1 MCHDVNSILAP
12 HYKPL
17 LQKVTFNMINAG
29 GLWIPQRNRMDIL
42 VYGVT
47 IMKVNSNFPWLVNSE
62 MGLVA
67 QSLIFN
73 TSELPRDKIL
83 DPMINVLSLE
93 ANQLLG
99 VGSRQILNFMENLS
113 IMAKIIS
120 NTARMFDHE
129 GHENFEIFNQV
140 DDQIW
145 TTTIVSL
152 LSH

>member
-1 MCHDVNSILAP
+1 
-12 HYKPL
+12 
-17 LQKVTFNMINAG
+17 MINAG

-129 GHENFEIFNQV
+129 GNENFEIFNQV

>member
-1 MCHDVNSILAP
+1 
-12 HYKPL
+12 
-17 LQKVTFNMINAG
+17 MINAG

-42 VYGVT
+42 VYGVA

-73 TSELPRDKIL
+73 TSELPRDMIL
-83 DPMINVLSLE
+83 DPMINLLSLE
-93 ANQLLG
+93 VNQLLG

-120 NTARMFDHE
+120 NTARMFDHD

>member
-1 MCHDVNSILAP
+1 
-12 HYKPL
+12 
-17 LQKVTFNMINAG
+17 MINAG

-42 VYGVT
+42 VYGVS

-73 TSELPRDKIL
+73 TSELPRDMIL
-83 DPMINVLSLE
+83 DPMINLLSLE
-93 ANQLLG
+93 VNQLLG
-99 VGSRQILNFMENLS
+99 VGSRQFFNFMENLS

-129 GHENFEIFNQV
+129 GHENFKIFNQV

>member
-1 MCHDVNSILAP
+1 MCHDVSSILAP

>member
-1 MCHDVNSILAP
+1 
-12 HYKPL
+12 
-17 LQKVTFNMINAG
+17 MINAG

-42 VYGVT
+42 VYGVS

-73 TSELPRDKIL
+73 TSELPRDMIL
-83 DPMINVLSLE
+83 DPMINLLSLE
-93 ANQLLG
+93 VNQLLG
-99 VGSRQILNFMENLS
+99 VGSRQFFNFMENLS
-113 IMAKIIS
+113 TMAKIIS

-140 DDQIW
+140 EDQIW

>member
-1 MCHDVNSILAP
+1 MCHVNSILAP

-152 LSH
+152 LLSH

>member
-1 MCHDVNSILAP
+1 
-12 HYKPL
+12 
-17 LQKVTFNMINAG
+17 MINAG

-83 DPMINVLSLE
+83 DPMINLLSME

-129 GHENFEIFNQV
+129 GNENFEIFNQV

>member
-129 GHENFEIFNQV
+129 GNENFEIFNQV

-152 LSH
+152 LSQ

>member
-120 NTARMFDHE
+120 NTARMFDHD

>member
-1 MCHDVNSILAP
+1 
-12 HYKPL
+12 
-17 LQKVTFNMINAG
+17 MINAG

-42 VYGVT
+42 IYGVT

>member
-120 NTARMFDHE
+120 NTARMFDHK

>member
-1 MCHDVNSILAP
+1 MCHDNSILAP

-129 GHENFEIFNQV
+129 GNENFEIFNQV

>member
-1 MCHDVNSILAP
+1 
-12 HYKPL
+12 
-17 LQKVTFNMINAG
+17 MINAG

>member
-1 MCHDVNSILAP
+1 
-12 HYKPL
+12 
-17 LQKVTFNMINAG
+17 MINAG

-83 DPMINVLSLE
+83 DPMINLLSLE

>member
-1 MCHDVNSILAP
+1 
-12 HYKPL
+12 
-17 LQKVTFNMINAG
+17 MINAG

-42 VYGVT
+42 VYGVS

-73 TSELPRDKIL
+73 TSELPRDMIL
-83 DPMINVLSLE
+83 DPMINLLSLE
-93 ANQLLG
+93 VNQLLG
-99 VGSRQILNFMENLS
+99 VGSRQFFNFMENLS

>member
-1 MCHDVNSILAP
+1 
-12 HYKPL
+12 
-17 LQKVTFNMINAG
+17 MINAG

-42 VYGVT
+42 VYGVS

-73 TSELPRDKIL
+73 TSELPRDMIL
-83 DPMINVLSLE
+83 DPMINLLSLE
-93 ANQLLG
+93 VNQLLG
-99 VGSRQILNFMENLS
+99 VGSRQFFNFMENLS

-129 GHENFEIFNQV
+129 GHENFKIFNLV

-145 TTTIVSL
+145 TMTIVSL
-152 LSH
+152 LSQ

>member
-99 VGSRQILNFMENLS
+99 AGSRQILNFMENLS